1 MNPQTEPT
9 PNELAAMAYFDGQLE
24 GEERRRFEQ
33 QLRSDPGLAR
43 EVAAYRSLDFALHS
57 AAPPEPIDAEWDRQ
71 RRDPLQRFLLGLATL
86 VGAIGLGLWLCS
98 LGAAPFGVRTL
109 GAPSLGPLLML
120 ASGLVLLGRGVRGR
134 LRELPFDPYVS
145 VKR

>member
-1 MNPQTEPT
+1 MNPQSEPT

-33 QLRSDPGLAR
+33 QLEADPSLAR
-43 EVAAYRSLDFALHS
+43 DVAAYRSLDFALHS
-57 AAPPEPIDAEWDRQ
+57 AAPAEPIDAEWDRQ
-71 RRDPLQRFLLGLATL
+71 RRDPLQRFLLALAALIGTTGL
-86 VGAIGLGLWLCS
+86 VLWLGS
-98 LGAAPFGVRTL
+98 LGARPLGVRAL

-120 ASGLVLLGRGVRGR
+120 GSGLVLLGRGIRGR